1 MALVKLYANLRLV
14 AGTREIRLTAG
25 SLDALLTELVSRIPA
40 LESHLLENGQLRP
53 HVIITINGQ
62 NAPAPDTPLSEDDL
76 VAIFPPLAG
85 G

>member
-14 AGTREIRLTAG
+14 AGTREIRLTAD

-40 LESHLLENGQLRP
+40 LESHLLDNGQLRP

-62 NAPAPDTPLSEDDL
+62 NALGPDAPLGEDDL